1 MNLTPVTLYLI
12 SMIPKHLLTLSLSL
26 CLFFGLRAQQDVLI
40 SYEHIAHL
48 SIDDIQHRYK
58 TLGIPKMITPIQYPI
73 DIFDIIYYTELPDGE
88 RIRASGIYFVPQVE
102 EGQALPVVQYNHGTA
117 FKMRGEGSYDY
128 NGEKDVATF
137 YATDGYAIAWQDYI
151 GLGKV
156 NDHFHPYQHAETEG
170 RSGYDLLRAL
180 REVNLE
186 LDIAWNDQLFVTGYS
201 QGGHAAMAV
210 HKYIQEHP
218 EANLSVTA
226 SSPMSGAYDMA
237 GAQSVT
243 MFQEYTQ
250 PWYLPYLIYGYE
262 SIYDEIEGPTEAV
275 FKPPYDTL
283 IPNMYDGNHDRF
295 DFNKVLPSIP
305 AEMVVDS
312 IVNLFKTDSNFFFTR
327 LLKENALWNWV
338 PESPMQICYCKADE
352 EVFYKNAIVAH
363 EYMKENGA
371 IHNRLRHSGKKFN
384 HFDCAGFSAIYTKF
398 YFDSFRKGSKRGR
411 KGPIMKRFMISMAKL
426 FTKVK

>member
-1 MNLTPVTLYLI
+1 MII
-12 SMIPKHLLTLSLSL
+12 SIPTNS
-26 CLFFGLRAQQDVLI
+26 
-40 SYEHIAHL
+40 
-48 SIDDIQHRYK
+48 
-58 TLGIPKMITPIQYPI
+58 
-73 DIFDIIYYTELPDGE
+73 
-88 RIRASGIYFVPQVE
+88 
-102 EGQALPVVQYNHGTA
+102 
-117 FKMRGEGSYDY
+117 
-128 NGEKDVATF
+128 
-137 YATDGYAIAWQDYI
+137 
-151 GLGKV
+151 
-156 NDHFHPYQHAETEG
+156 AETEG

-312 IVNLFKTDSNFFFTR
+312 IVHLFKTDSNFFFTR
-327 LLKENALWNWV
+327 LLKENALWN
-338 PESPMQICYCKADE
+338 
-352 EVFYKNAIVAH
+352 
-363 EYMKENGA
+363 
-371 IHNRLRHSGKKFN
+371 
-384 HFDCAGFSAIYTKF
+384 
-398 YFDSFRKGSKRGR
+398 
-411 KGPIMKRFMISMAKL
+411 
-426 FTKVK
+426 

>member
-1 MNLTPVTLYLI
+1 
-12 SMIPKHLLTLSLSL
+12 
-26 CLFFGLRAQQDVLI
+26 
-40 SYEHIAHL
+40 
-48 SIDDIQHRYK
+48 
-58 TLGIPKMITPIQYPI
+58 
-73 DIFDIIYYTELPDGE
+73 
-88 RIRASGIYFVPQVE
+88 
-102 EGQALPVVQYNHGTA
+102 
-117 FKMRGEGSYDY
+117 
-128 NGEKDVATF
+128 
-137 YATDGYAIAWQDYI
+137 
-151 GLGKV
+151 
-156 NDHFHPYQHAETEG
+156 
-170 RSGYDLLRAL
+170 
-180 REVNLE
+180 
-186 LDIAWNDQLFVTGYS
+186 
-201 QGGHAAMAV
+201 MAV

-275 FKPPYDTL
+275 FKTPYDTL

-312 IVNLFKTDSNFFFTR
+312 IVHLFKTDSNFFFTR

-352 EVFYKNAIVAH
+352 EVFYKNALMAH

-371 IHNRLRHSGKKFN
+371 KHNRLRHSGKKFN

-398 YFDSFRKGSKRGR
+398 YFDSFRKGSNRGR

-426 FTKVK
+426 FTKAK